1 MTIPFQSDALGKL
14 ILRLTLGGLIL
25 FHGVSK
31 VLNPAAIDGISKNLA
46 TMGLPG
52 AFGYAVYLGE
62 VLAPLLILLGLYSR
76 VGGLL
81 VMINMIF
88 AVLLNHTAQI
98 MTLSKSGGWALELQG
113 FYFLCGLTVFLLGS
127 GRFAVK
133 PD

>member
-113 FYFLCGLTVFLLGS
+113 FYFLCGLAVFFLGS

>member
-1 MTIPFQSDALGKL
+1 MTLPFQSDALGKL

-88 AVLLNHTAQI
+88 AVLLNHTAQL

-113 FYFLCGLTVFLLGS
+113 FYFLCGLAVFFLGS

>member
-88 AVLLNHTAQI
+88 AVLLNHTAQL

-113 FYFLCGLTVFLLGS
+113 FYFLCGLAVFFLGS